1 LPVIKRVSNEKTNT
15 NAIAAMLSSAKER
28 ILMFPYY
35 NELLDE
41 EKEELKEVI
50 KTLHLQTYILERK
63 YDKKTERYLPN
74 CNYRTCERHLDFL
87 KEYFKIADV
96 DLIENR
102 QYGIIHIVTRNLQGD
117 KLSRLTTI
125 FLLLLKLIF
134 DEQMNMASSSIHV
147 YTSLNEVYE
156 KIQLFRL
163 WNNKSISPTELR
175 KTIAVLKKYQVI
187 EVAEELGDLEGDTKF
202 IIYPTIN
209 LLLDSQSIAGIIEQY
224 QEEEE
229 VRSDGQIS
237 STFEDVSE

>member
-1 LPVIKRVSNEKTNT
+1 
-15 NAIAAMLSSAKER
+15 
-28 ILMFPYY
+28 MFPYY

-41 EKEELKEVI
+41 EKDELKEVI
-50 KTLHLQTYILERK
+50 KTLYFQTYLLERK

-74 CNYRTCERHLDFL
+74 RLYRTCERHLDFL
-87 KEYFKIADV
+87 KEYFKIGDI

-102 QYGIIHIVTRNLQGD
+102 QYGIMHIVTQNLQGD

-134 DEQMNMASSSIHV
+134 DEQMNTASSSIHV

-175 KTIAVLKKYQVI
+175 KTIAALKKYQVI
-187 EVAEELGDLEGDTKF
+187 EVAEEMGDLEGDTRF
-202 IIYPTIN
+202 IIYPTVN
-209 LLLDSQSIAGIIEQY
+209 LLLDSQSIAAIIEQY

-229 VRSDGQIS
+229 VIADGQIS
-237 STFEDVSE
+237 STFENVSE

>member
-1 LPVIKRVSNEKTNT
+1 
-15 NAIAAMLSSAKER
+15 
-28 ILMFPYY
+28 MFPYY

-41 EKEELKEVI
+41 EKDELREAI
-50 KTLHLQTYILERK
+50 KTLYHQTYILERK
-63 YDKKTERYLPN
+63 YDKKTQRYLPN
-74 CNYRTCERHLDFL
+74 RSYRICERHLDFL
-87 KEYFKIADV
+87 KEYFKIADI

-102 QYGIIHIVTRNLQGD
+102 QYGIMQIVTRNLQGD

-147 YTSLNEVYE
+147 YASLNEVYE

-163 WNNKSISPTELR
+163 WNSKSISPTELK
-175 KTIAVLKKYQVI
+175 KTIAALKKYQII
-187 EVAEELGDLEGDTKF
+187 EITAERGELEGDTRF
-202 IIYPTIN
+202 IIYPTVN
-209 LLLDSQSIAGIIEQY
+209 LLLDSQSIAAMHEQY

-229 VRSDGQIS
+229 AAEDGQIS

>member
-1 LPVIKRVSNEKTNT
+1 
-15 NAIAAMLSSAKER
+15 
-28 ILMFPYY
+28 MFPYY

-41 EKEELKEVI
+41 EKDELKEVI

-74 CNYRTCERHLDFL
+74 HLYRTCERHLDFL
-87 KEYFKIADV
+87 KEYFKIADM

-102 QYGIIHIVTRNLQGD
+102 QYGIMHIVTQNLQGD

-156 KIQLFRL
+156 KVQLFRL

-175 KTIAVLKKYQVI
+175 KTIAALKKYQVI
-187 EVAEELGDLEGDTKF
+187 EVTEEMGDLEGDTKF

-229 VRSDGQIS
+229 VTDDGQIS

>member
-1 LPVIKRVSNEKTNT
+1 
-15 NAIAAMLSSAKER
+15 
-28 ILMFPYY
+28 MFPYY

-41 EKEELKEVI
+41 EKEELKDAI
-50 KTLHLQTYILERK
+50 KTLYHQTYILERK

-74 CNYRTCERHLDFL
+74 RLYRTCERHLDFL
-87 KEYFKIADV
+87 REYFKIADI

-102 QYGIIHIVTRNLQGD
+102 QFGIMHIITQNLQGD

-125 FLLLLKLIF
+125 FTLLLKLIF
-134 DEQMNMASSSIHV
+134 DEQMNTASSSIHV
-147 YTSLNEVYE
+147 YSSLNEVFD

-175 KTIAVLKKYQVI
+175 KTVAALKKYQVI
-187 EVAEELGDLEGDTKF
+187 EITEEMGELEGNTKF
-202 IIYPTIN
+202 IIYPTVN
-209 LLLDSQSIAGIIEQY
+209 LLLDNGSIGAILEQY

-229 VRSDGQIS
+229 VTEDGQIS